1 MMPAAYVVKTVH
13 EGQPFPGVFDELKA
27 GRARIG
33 WSYEDNLDLRVL
45 HDKIEQGK
53 LLDEDQQDARRC
65 LGFLTRVNPEDYLI
79 YPHQPDRGQFSVV
92 QVKGEYDYSI
102 QKDGLEKDFR
112 SFRPCLLKTP
122 NPVDMYD
129 EIVPS
134 QLRQRLGRP
143 GRFSEVYDTSALF
156 IFLDHL
162 PEQGRL
168 QDDSNRAS
176 VNRIHDGLR
185 EKLPEAIHR
194 EFSRADLSRR
204 FCAELFER
212 MGYRPEKVK
221 MQEGPAEAGSDVV
234 VDVNHPLLPDEFR
247 IGVQVFSFEGTV
259 EEWALQRKL
268 KQLLW
273 GWEENSLDY
282 GILLTTGRCS
292 ETAKTALRNH
302 NKKNPDRLVR
312 LIEGDELADLFL
324 KHFPPT

>member
-1 MMPAAYVVKTVH
+1 MPAAYVVKTVH